1 MRLLPCLTLAAFA
14 VAPLLAQPVPGAR
27 RANDAAAALAW
38 QRYAAQSHATLAA
51 LHETSDAALPP
62 PPAGVTDLQFAEFF
76 GPIGDRGLEY
86 SAKLRA
92 LEGRTVRLVG
102 FMVREQDHAPGLFL
116 FAGWP
121 LSVTTKGP
129 CSYDDS
135 PPTAVHVRLPTGR
148 PVPYRP
154 GRIVLVGR
162 LELGPRPEADGRNS
176 TVRLFL
182 DAAAAAPFT
191 PAAQSSAP

>member
-1 MRLLPCLTLAAFA
+1 MRLFLCLTLAAA
-14 VAPLLAQPVPGAR
+14 AIAPLLGQPSPDPR
-27 RANDAAAALAW
+27 RAGHSASAVAW
-38 QRYAAQSHATLAA
+38 QRYAAQSHAALAA
-51 LHETSDAALPP
+51 LHESTDAALPP
-62 PPAGVTDLQFAEFF
+62 PPAGVNDLQFAEFF

-92 LEGRTVRLVG
+92 LNGRTVRLVG

-129 CSYDDS
+129 CSYDDA
-135 PPTAVHVRLPTGR
+135 PPTAVHVLLPTRR

-154 GRIVLVGR
+154 GRIILIGR

-176 TVRLFL
+176 TVRLVL
-182 DAAAAAPFT
+182 DASAAAAFAPGAEST
-191 PAAQSSAP
+191 AP